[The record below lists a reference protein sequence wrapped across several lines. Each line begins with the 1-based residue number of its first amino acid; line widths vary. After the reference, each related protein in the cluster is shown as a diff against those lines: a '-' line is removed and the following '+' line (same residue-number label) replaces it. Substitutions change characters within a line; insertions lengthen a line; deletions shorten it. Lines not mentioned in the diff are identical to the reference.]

1 MCCDFLVE
9 YCELFLIAICNF
21 SLFFITMVRKKTK
34 KKKKKWR
41 KKSQSMKLTLKTSLA
56 TFSSRYIV
64 CT

>member
-21 SLFFITMVRKKTK
+21 SLFFITMVRKKQK
-34 KKKKKWR
+34 KKNKKW
-41 KKSQSMKLTLKTSLA
+41 KEKDQSVKLTLKTSLA
-56 TFSSRYIV
+56 TFLSRYIV